1 MLSISSWKAGIYGDQ
16 ESKGVKFSFSELVL
30 GFTKFCHVYRTI
42 TLSLHPYVRRS
53 TTMWLTYDGIIPWP
67 NLHPPW
73 KFPLGLWRFL
83 SNNVPKTTPRKFP
96 PWWFPLLDVTPFPLS
111 EDYLLGQ
118 FYPSKIW
125 HFRGWKFSQ
134 EFRGKLFGWESCQEG
149 EFVRGNCAETNRT
162 NWLLRET

>member
-1 MLSISSWKAGIYGDQ
+1 MRKNTAFAVMLSISSWKAGIYGDQ

-83 SNNVPKTTPRKFP
+83 SNNVPKTTYSDNFTHQKFDIFEGGNFPRNSEGNCSAGK
-96 PWWFPLLDVTPFPLS
+96 VVRRGNLS
-111 EDYLLGQ
+111 EGIVQKPIGQ
-118 FYPSKIW
+118 TGCLE
-125 HFRGWKFSQ
+125 R
-134 EFRGKLFGWESCQEG
+134 R
-149 EFVRGNCAETNRT
+149 N
-162 NWLLRET
+162 